1 MELPI
6 RVARERESER
16 RVGVILGDQYMVFID
31 MDHPLQPY
39 DRLGR
44 TSRSLYRVIGA
55 SQRTV
60 GTQTSAQ
67 PTAGYTASHAVLE
80 DIIIIDE

>member
-6 RVARERESER
+6 RVVREPGSER
-16 RVGVILGDQYMVFID
+16 RVGVILEDQYMVFID
-31 MDHPLQPY
+31 VDHPLQPH
-39 DRLGR
+39 DRLVP

-55 SQRTV
+55 SQRSV
-60 GTQTSAQ
+60 GTQTSTQ
-67 PTAGYTASHAVLE
+67 PTARYTASDAVLE